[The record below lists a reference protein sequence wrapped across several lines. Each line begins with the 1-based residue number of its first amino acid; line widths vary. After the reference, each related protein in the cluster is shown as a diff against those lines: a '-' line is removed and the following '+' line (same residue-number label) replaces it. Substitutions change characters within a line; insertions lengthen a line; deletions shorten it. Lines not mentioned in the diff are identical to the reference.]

1 MIHTQSFDVSK
12 QSIQKAAQLLRS
24 GELVAFPTETVY
36 GLGARVFDE
45 SAVRRIFVAKGRPSD
60 NPLIVHCAEKADVG
74 RIAEPLDEPKQALF
88 DALYEAFCPGALTIL
103 LPKRSA
109 VPDAVTAGLETVAV
123 RFPAH
128 LIAQELIHAVGEPL
142 VAPSANRSGYPSPT
156 TAQHVLHDLSGRI
169 AAVID
174 GGACA
179 VGIESTVVNIL
190 TESLTILR
198 PGSITK
204 EQLDKVALAQG
215 FQPFMYA
222 SGKKNGEKNAVPLS
236 PGMKYRHYAPN
247 ARVLLAS
254 SLEEASLLATTNS
267 PALILARSEY
277 ADGAT
282 VHELSEQSLY
292 GALRKADS
300 EGFHTVILVC
310 DGEVQNNIALMN
322 RISKAA
328 SKQ

>member
-1 MIHTQSFDVSK
+1 MMDTQRFSYNK
-12 QSIQKAAQLLRS
+12 QSIQEAAQLLRS

-60 NPLIVHCAEKADVG
+60 NPLIVHCAEKADLIRVS
-74 RIAEPLDEPKQALF
+74 EPLPSNRKQLF
-88 DALYEAFCPGALTIL
+88 DALYEAFCPGALTVL
-103 LPKRSA
+103 LPKHSS
-109 VPDAVTAGLETVAV
+109 VPNAVTAGLNTVAI

-128 LIAQELIHAVGEPL
+128 PIAQALIRAAGEPL

-204 EQLDKVALAQG
+204 EQLDKVALEQG
-215 FQPFMYA
+215 FQPFVYA
-222 SGKKNGEKNAVPLS
+222 SGKERGENNAAPLS
-236 PGMKYRHYAPN
+236 PGTKYRHYAPN
-247 ARVLLAS
+247 ATVLLAS
-254 SLEEASLLATTNS
+254 SLEEASLLAMTNS
-267 PALILARSEY
+267 PALILARPEY

-282 VHELSEQSLY
+282 IDELSEQSLY

-310 DGEVQNNIALMN
+310 DSEVQNNIALMN

-328 SKQ
+328 SGQ

>member
-1 MIHTQSFDVSK
+1 MTRLFSSSEHHIAE
-12 QSIQKAAQLLRS
+12 AAQLLRS

-60 NPLIVHCAEKADVG
+60 NPLIVHCAEKADVK
-74 RIAEPLDEPKQALF
+74 RISEPLKQSQQRLF
-88 DALYEAFCPGALTIL
+88 DALYAAFCPGALTIL
-103 LPKRSA
+103 LPKHPS

-128 LIAQELIHAVGEPL
+128 PLAQALIHAVGEQL

-156 TAQHVLHDLSGRI
+156 TAQHVLHDLEGRI

-215 FQPFMYA
+215 FPPFVYA
-222 SGKKNGEKNAVPLS
+222 SGKESGKNNTAPLS

-247 ARVLLAS
+247 ASVLLAS
-254 SLEEASLLATTNS
+254 SLEEASVLATTNS
-267 PALILARSEY
+267 PALILARPEY
-277 ADGAT
+277 ADGASIH
-282 VHELSEQSLY
+282 VLSEQLLY
-292 GALRKADS
+292 SALRKADD
-300 EGFHTVILVC
+300 EGFRAVILVC
-310 DGEVQNNIALMN
+310 DDEIQHNIALMN

>member
-1 MIHTQSFDVSK
+1 MTTQVL
-12 QSIQKAAQLLRS
+12 KAENITEAVQFLHS

-60 NPLIVHCAEKADVG
+60 NPLIVHCAEKADV
-74 RIAEPLDEPKQALF
+74 ISVSEPLPSRQQGLF
-88 DALYEAFCPGALTIL
+88 DALYEAFCPGALTVL
-103 LPKRSA
+103 LPKHSS
-109 VPDAVTAGLETVAV
+109 VSEVVTAGLETLAV

-128 LIAQELIHAVGEPL
+128 PVAQALIRAVGEPL

-156 TAQHVLHDLSGRI
+156 TARHVLDDLSGRI

-174 GGACA
+174 GGVCA

-204 EQLDKVALAQG
+204 EQLDRVALAQG
-215 FQPFMYA
+215 FQPFVYA
-222 SGKKNGEKNAVPLS
+222 SGKESGKNNAPLS

-247 ARVLLAS
+247 ACVLLAS
-254 SLEEASLLATTNS
+254 SLEEASVLATINS
-267 PALILARSEY
+267 PALILARPEY
-277 ADGAT
+277 ADGASI
-282 VHELSEQSLY
+282 HALSEQSLY
-292 GALRKADS
+292 GALRNADD
-300 EGFHTVILVC
+300 EGFRAVILVC
-310 DGEVQNNIALMN
+310 DDAIQNNIALMN

>member
-1 MIHTQSFDVSK
+1 MTTQVL
-12 QSIQKAAQLLRS
+12 KAENITEAVQFLHS

-60 NPLIVHCAEKADVG
+60 NPLIVHCAEKADV
-74 RIAEPLDEPKQALF
+74 ISVSEPLPSRQQGLF
-88 DALYEAFCPGALTIL
+88 GALYEAFCPGALTVL
-103 LPKRSA
+103 LPKHSS
-109 VPDAVTAGLETVAV
+109 VSEVVTAGLETLAV

-128 LIAQELIHAVGEPL
+128 PVAQALIREVGEPL

-156 TAQHVLHDLSGRI
+156 TARHVLDDLSGRI

-174 GGACA
+174 GGVCA

-204 EQLDKVALAQG
+204 EQLDRVALAQG
-215 FQPFMYA
+215 FQPFVYA
-222 SGKKNGEKNAVPLS
+222 SGKESGEKSAVPLS

-247 ARVLLAS
+247 ASVLLAS

-267 PALILARSEY
+267 PALILARPEY
-277 ADGAT
+277 ADGASIH
-282 VHELSEQSLY
+282 VLSEQSLY
-292 GALRKADS
+292 GALRKADD
-300 EGFHTVILVC
+300 EGFRAVVLVC
-310 DGEVQNNIALMN
+310 DDAIQHNIALMN